1 MSDVLKVSPQAL
13 IDEFLTQKGKEVI
26 KRLFYGFES
35 ANLVTKY
42 DGVDKTLV
50 NAQLDVVKDLIYEYN
65 STMNLSRTDE
75 AIDITDVTLQTT
87 DFKVE
92 LKAVINDEQMKSFR
106 AYLKGAGMSMDAMH
120 FIEYLIQAGIAK
132 MEEELENGVWQAVL
146 DTTPA
151 NIGNRKLINR
161 FNGYRKLAYDAA
173 VAGKATVVTTGAIT
187 NLNAVDKVN
196 LFYKAAHKAMKKKG
210 FVIYCS
216 YTLFDNYLD
225 HYSATHQGRDAALVD
240 VKRTQYS
247 FSGVPLMLGGG
258 KTLLVPVVGIGDDDV
273 LIGTQPEFLG
283 YGFNYEGQ
291 RGEWDIQK
299 HGWEHWM
306 LNFFP
311 IGVQIMLKKAGFLLV
326 NDRLTY

>member
-1 MSDVLKVSPQAL
+1 MSDVVKVSPQAL
-13 IDEFLTQKGKEVI
+13 IDEFLTAKGKDVI

-35 ANLVTKY
+35 ANVVTKY
-42 DGVDKTLV
+42 DGVDEKLI

-65 STMNLSRTDE
+65 STLNLTRTNE
-75 AIDITDVTLQTT
+75 ALDVTDVTLEVV
-87 DFKVE
+87 DMKVE
-92 LKAVINDEQMKSFR
+92 LKAVINDQHMKAFR

-120 FIEYLIQAGIAK
+120 FIEYLIQANMDK
-132 MEEELENGVWQAVL
+132 MAEELENGVWQAVL
-146 DTTPA
+146 DTNPA
-151 NIGNRKLINR
+151 NIGNRKLSQR

-187 NLNAVDKVN
+187 EANAVAKVN
-196 LFYKAAHKAMKKKG
+196 LFYKAANKAMRKKG

-216 YTLFDNYLD
+216 YNTYDNYLD
-225 HYSATHQGRDAALVD
+225 NYSATHQGRDAALVE

-258 KTLLVPVVGIGDDDV
+258 KTFLVPVVGIGDDDV

-306 LNFFP
+306 LNYFP